1 MQEEII
7 LNKAHIREIYNNS
20 SREEQGFLEKI
31 FGTEPFDFDYR
42 EIKSFEDACQHLGIS
57 SHVPTA
63 NYDFNVDEQAAKQS
77 EAMYKLLVICKALCD
92 GKYTD
97 EDGDS
102 WFPYYLLYS
111 KQEMASIGE
120 EQRKAKGIQLLSACN
135 ASDAEGAGVSS
146 EGTFSRGAY
155 TTADCGFPLCA
166 NSKEMAEYLDEQF
179 RDLIFQC
186 YGIEIKKYN

>member
-42 EIKSFEDACQHLGIS
+42 EIKSFEDACKHLGIS

-63 NYDFNVDEQAAKQS
+63 NYGFNVDEQVAKQC
-77 EAMYKLLVICKALCD
+77 EAMYKLSVICKALCN

-97 EDGDS
+97 ENGYVWHPIYFCIDIQD
-102 WFPYYLLYS
+102 
-111 KQEMASIGE
+111 MAIMNE
-120 EQRKAKGIQLLSACN
+120 EKRKAEHIQLVSASFVHN
-135 ASDAEGAGVSS
+135 AGDLGIACTYVKH
-146 EGTFSRGAY
+146 RN
-155 TTADCGFPLCA
+155 DPNLLLCA
-166 NSKEMAEYLDEQF
+166 NSEEMAKYLDEQF
-179 RDLIFQC
+179 RDLIFQL
-186 YGIEIKKYN
+186 YGIEFKKEN